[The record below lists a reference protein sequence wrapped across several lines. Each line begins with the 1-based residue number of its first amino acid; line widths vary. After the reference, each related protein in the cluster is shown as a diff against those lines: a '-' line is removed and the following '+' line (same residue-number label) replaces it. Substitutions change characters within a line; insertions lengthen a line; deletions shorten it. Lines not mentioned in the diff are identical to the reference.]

1 MIRLNKL
8 FRLALLL
15 PLFFW
20 VYQIFFGNLGAE
32 PTKELNHQTGFISL
46 IYLSLNLWIGILWSF
61 WKKWPA
67 SWRSLLGERRFLGV
81 LTYFILIGHVFFYL
95 ALEAFEFKALQQI
108 VEKTYLIFGGFAFL
122 GMTILAF
129 TSNNFSVKKL
139 GGKRWKL
146 LHRMIY
152 FVTVLVSVHV
162 FLIEKADLP
171 LFAMILVPLWLAESL
186 RLIRWLRRP
195 PGLVNYFFN

>member
-61 WKKWPA
+61 WKKLPA
-67 SWRSLLGERRFLGV
+67 NWRSLLGERRFLGV

-146 LHRMIY
+146 LHRMVY

-195 PGLVNYFFN
+195 QAS

>member
-171 LFAMILVPLWLAESL
+171 LFAMILAPLWLAESL

-195 PGLVNYFFN
+195 QAS